1 MFFDLYVL
9 NFGEKIRKELQFVL
23 QKYREND
30 EKNINPGVEFKLS
43 NA

>member
-9 NFGEKIRKELQFVL
+9 NFGETIRNELQFVL
-23 QKYREND
+23 QRYRENY
-30 EKNINPGVEFKLS
+30 EKNINSGVEFKLS